1 MSKCI
6 IFDLDGTLIKLP
18 IRYELIQKK
27 LKELFKT
34 ESEFTPLI
42 PSIIEHSSNN
52 QNLLDSAFELL
63 CDEELI
69 ACEYLEEIEGVQ
81 ELIGDILSKNY
92 TISLVTMQCK
102 KVAEIILEKI
112 NMSEKFSSVITRDDS
127 TDRFTQIKKT
137 CELLNFVSSDVT
149 VIGDRIHDINSAK
162 KAGCSSILV
171 NRPDQNSRKLHELR
185 NTL

>member
-6 IFDLDGTLIKLP
+6 IFDLDGTLINLP

-27 LKELFKT
+27 LKKLFNT

-127 TDRFTQIKKT
+127 TERFTQIKKT

>member
-92 TISLVTMQCK
+92 TISLVTMKCK
-102 KVAEIILEKI
+102 KVAEIILEII

-127 TDRFTQIKKT
+127 TERFTQIKKT

>member
-6 IFDLDGTLIKLP
+6 IFDLDGTLVNLP
-18 IRYELIQKK
+18 VRYELIQKK
-27 LKELFKT
+27 LKELFNT
-34 ESEFTPLI
+34 ESEFTPLL
-42 PSIIEHSSNN
+42 PSIIEQADSN
-52 QNLLDSAFELL
+52 QNLIDTAFELL

-69 ACEYLEEIEGVQ
+69 ASECLEQIEGSQ
-81 ELIGDILSKNY
+81 ELIDDILSKNY

-112 NMSEKFSSVITRDDS
+112 NFSEKFSSVITRDDS
-127 TDRFTQIKKT
+127 TDRSIQIKKT
-137 CELLNFVSSDVT
+137 YESLNFVSSDVIM
-149 VIGDRIHDINSAK
+149 IGDRIHDIDSAK

-171 NRPDQNSRKLHELR
+171 NRPDQNSKKLHELR

>member
-1 MSKCI
+1 M
-6 IFDLDGTLIKLP
+6 
-18 IRYELIQKK
+18 
-27 LKELFKT
+27 
-34 ESEFTPLI
+34 
-42 PSIIEHSSNN
+42 
-52 QNLLDSAFELL
+52 
-63 CDEELI
+63 
-69 ACEYLEEIEGVQ
+69 
-81 ELIGDILSKNY
+81 IGDILSKNY

-127 TDRFTQIKKT
+127 TERFTQIKKT

>member
-27 LKELFKT
+27 LKELFNT

-42 PSIIEHSSNN
+42 PSIIEQANSNP
-52 QNLLDSAFELL
+52 NLIDTAFELI

-69 ACEYLEEIEGVQ
+69 ASECLEEIEGSH

-112 NMSEKFSSVITRDDS
+112 NLSEKFSSVITRDDS

-137 CELLNFVSSDVT
+137 YELLHFAPSDVIM
-149 VIGDRIHDINSAK
+149 IGDRIHDMDSAK
-162 KAGCSSILV
+162 KAGCNSILV
-171 NRPDQNSRKLHELR
+171 NRPDQNSKKLHELK

>member
-6 IFDLDGTLIKLP
+6 IFDLDGTLVNLP
-18 IRYELIQKK
+18 VRYELIQKK
-27 LKELFKT
+27 LKELFNT
-34 ESEFTPLI
+34 ESEFTPLL
-42 PSIIEHSSNN
+42 PSIIEQADGN
-52 QNLLDSAFELL
+52 QNLIDTAFELL

-69 ACEYLEEIEGVQ
+69 ASECLEQIEGSQ
-81 ELIGDILSKNY
+81 ELIDDILSKNY

-112 NMSEKFSSVITRDDS
+112 NFSEKFSSVITRDDS
-127 TDRFTQIKKT
+127 TDRYIQIKKT
-137 CELLNFVSSDVT
+137 YELLDFVSSDVIM
-149 VIGDRIHDINSAK
+149 IGDRIHDIDSAK

-171 NRPDQNSRKLHELR
+171 NRPDQNSKKLHELR

>member
-6 IFDLDGTLIKLP
+6 IFDLDGTLVNLP

-27 LKELFKT
+27 LKDLFNT
-34 ESEFTPLI
+34 ESEFTPLL
-42 PSIIEHSSNN
+42 PSIIEQADSN
-52 QNLLDSAFELL
+52 QNLIDSAFELL

-69 ACEYLEEIEGVQ
+69 ASECLEQIEGSQ
-81 ELIGDILSKNY
+81 ELIDDILSKNY

-112 NMSEKFSSVITRDDS
+112 NFSEKFSSVITRDDS
-127 TDRFTQIKKT
+127 TDRYIQIKKT
-137 CELLNFVSSDVT
+137 YELLDFVSSDVIM
-149 VIGDRIHDINSAK
+149 IGDRIHDIDSAK

-171 NRPDQNSRKLHELR
+171 NRPDQNSKKLHELR

>member
-18 IRYELIQKK
+18 IRYELIQIK

-127 TDRFTQIKKT
+127 TERFTQIKKT

>member
-6 IFDLDGTLIKLP
+6 IFDLDGTLVNLP

-27 LKELFKT
+27 LKELFNT
-34 ESEFTPLI
+34 ESEFTPLL
-42 PSIIEHSSNN
+42 PSIIEHADCN
-52 QNLLDSAFELL
+52 QNLIDTAFELL

-69 ACEYLEEIEGVQ
+69 ASECLEQIEGSQ
-81 ELIGDILSKNY
+81 ELIDDILSKNY

-112 NMSEKFSSVITRDDS
+112 NFSEKFSSVITRDDS
-127 TDRFTQIKKT
+127 TDRSIQIKKT
-137 CELLNFVSSDVT
+137 YESLNFMSSDVIM
-149 VIGDRIHDINSAK
+149 IGDRIHDIDSAK

>member
-6 IFDLDGTLIKLP
+6 IFDLDGTLVNLP
-18 IRYELIQKK
+18 VRYELIQKK
-27 LKELFKT
+27 LKELFNT
-34 ESEFTPLI
+34 ESEFTPLL
-42 PSIIEHSSNN
+42 PSIIEQADSN
-52 QNLLDSAFELL
+52 QNLIDTAFELL

-69 ACEYLEEIEGVQ
+69 ASECLEQIEGSQ
-81 ELIGDILSKNY
+81 ELIDDILSKNY

-112 NMSEKFSSVITRDDS
+112 NFSEKFSSVITRDDS
-127 TDRFTQIKKT
+127 TDRSIQIKKT
-137 CELLNFVSSDVT
+137 YESLNFMSSDVIM
-149 VIGDRIHDINSAK
+149 IGDRIHDIDSAK

>member
-127 TDRFTQIKKT
+127 TERFTQIKKT

-162 KAGCSSILV
+162 KAGFSSILV

>member
-1 MSKCI
+1 MTKCI

-127 TDRFTQIKKT
+127 TERFTQIKKT

>member
-69 ACEYLEEIEGVQ
+69 ACEYLEEIQGVQ
-81 ELIGDILSKNY
+81 ELIDDILSKNY

-127 TDRFTQIKKT
+127 TERFTQIKKT

>member
-6 IFDLDGTLIKLP
+6 IFDLDGTLINLP

-127 TDRFTQIKKT
+127 TERFTQIKKT

>member
-27 LKELFKT
+27 LKELFKP

-127 TDRFTQIKKT
+127 TERFTQIKKT

>member
-102 KVAEIILEKI
+102 KVAEIILEII

-127 TDRFTQIKKT
+127 TERFTQIKKT

>member
-127 TDRFTQIKKT
+127 TERFTQIKKT

-149 VIGDRIHDINSAK
+149 VIGDRINDINSAK

>member
-42 PSIIEHSSNN
+42 PSIIERSNN
-52 QNLLDSAFELL
+52 NQHLIDSAFELL

-69 ACEYLEEIEGVQ
+69 ASECLEQIEGSQ
-81 ELIGDILSKNY
+81 ELIDDILSKNY

-102 KVAEIILEKI
+102 KVAEIILKKI
-112 NMSEKFSSVITRDDS
+112 NLTEKFSSVITRDDS
-127 TDRFTQIKKT
+127 TDRFLQIKKT
-137 CELLNFVSSDVT
+137 YEVLKFGSSDVIM
-149 VIGDRIHDINSAK
+149 IGDRINDINSAT
-162 KAGCSSILV
+162 KAGCNSILV
-171 NRPDQNSRKLHELR
+171 NRSDQNSKKLYELKD
-185 NTL
+185 LL

>member
-6 IFDLDGTLIKLP
+6 IFDLDGTLVNLP

-27 LKELFKT
+27 LKDLFNT
-34 ESEFTPLI
+34 ESEFTPLL
-42 PSIIEHSSNN
+42 PSIIEQADNN
-52 QNLLDSAFELL
+52 QNLIDTAFELL

-69 ACEYLEEIEGVQ
+69 ASECLEQIEGSQ
-81 ELIGDILSKNY
+81 ELIDYILSKNY

-112 NMSEKFSSVITRDDS
+112 NFSEKFSSVITRDDS
-127 TDRFTQIKKT
+127 TDRSIQIKKT
-137 CELLNFVSSDVT
+137 YESLNFMSSDVIM
-149 VIGDRIHDINSAK
+149 IGDRIHDIDSAK

-171 NRPDQNSRKLHELR
+171 NRPDQNSKKLHELR

>member
-6 IFDLDGTLIKLP
+6 IFDLDGTLINLP

-112 NMSEKFSSVITRDDS
+112 NMSEKFSS
-127 TDRFTQIKKT
+127 DRKS
-137 CELLNFVSSDVT
+137 VV
-149 VIGDRIHDINSAK
+149 
-162 KAGCSSILV
+162 
-171 NRPDQNSRKLHELR
+171 
-185 NTL
+185 

>member
-42 PSIIEHSSNN
+42 ASIIEHSSNN

-127 TDRFTQIKKT
+127 TERFTQIKKT